1 MAYRYRRLF
10 VQLALH
16 LISEHDDDRARN
28 VLRRADTVVPLSTVP
43 ADFLMGSDLDMARA
57 YALIGDSQ
65 QAAARIRLLWRS
77 AVQMLSFYLSP
88 SPSAVAAS
96 AERCSRQLYFMR
108 RILEVAEATGMPE
121 AGSMR
126 STFQTLA
133 DQLANLF

>member
-1 MAYRYRRLF
+1 
-10 VQLALH
+10 
-16 LISEHDDDRARN
+16 
-28 VLRRADTVVPLSTVP
+28 
-43 ADFLMGSDLDMARA
+43 
-57 YALIGDSQ
+57 
-65 QAAARIRLLWRS
+65 
-77 AVQMLSFYLSP
+77 MLSFYLSP